1 MRIAILSLTVL
12 VSALSA
18 QKHMAITVDDLPLAG
33 GPRSLAAARTVTAR
47 ILSAFRAHGVSTT
60 AFVNERQLQVTG
72 ERDAWVSL
80 LEDWLDAGHTLG
92 NHTFSHPDLNNTTLA
107 DYQDD
112 VIRGEVVT
120 RALMRQR
127 GHTRFYFRHPFTH
140 TGETKEKKEGLEE
153 FLAGRAYT
161 IAPFTVEHADY
172 WFADLWRR
180 LNNQG
185 DQPEAEKVRAAYL
198 AHLNTALSYYEALSH
213 RYFDRDIAQILLIH
227 ANALN
232 AECLPAMLDSM
243 KRRGYRFVTLDQAL
257 EDPAYHTPDRWIG
270 RNGPSWLHR
279 WSVALGQPFDLANEP
294 DPPKWLFDLNKATP
308 AI

>member
-1 MRIAILSLTVL
+1 MIIAILLLTGL
-12 VSALSA
+12 LAPLSA
-18 QKHMAITVDDLPLAG
+18 QKRMAITVDDLPLAG
-33 GPRSLAAARTVTAR
+33 GPRSLAVARAVTAR
-47 ILSAFRAHGVSTT
+47 TLAAFREHAAGTT
-60 AFVNERQLQVTG
+60 AFVNERQLQIPG

-80 LEDWLDAGHTLG
+80 LENWLDAGHTLG
-92 NHTFSHPDLNNTTLA
+92 NHTFSHPDLNNSTLA

-140 TGETKEKKEGLEE
+140 AGETREKKEGLEN
-153 FLAGRAYT
+153 FLTDRGYT

-180 LNNQG
+180 LKDRG
-185 DQPEAEKVRAAYL
+185 DKASAEKVRAAYL
-198 AHLNTALSYYEALSH
+198 AHLDTVLDYYEALS
-213 RYFDRDIAQILLIH
+213 RLYFGRDIAQILLIH
-227 ANALN
+227 ANGLN

-243 KRRGYRFVTLDQAL
+243 KRRGYQFVTLDQAMD
-257 EDPAYHTPDRWIG
+257 DPAYRTPDRWIG

-294 DPPKWLFDLNKATP
+294 DPPKWLFELNKATP
-308 AI
+308 SP